1 MVTEGDPFCSKS
13 FKKITG
19 ACGKSYVE
27 QQLTKSPSPKSAE
40 RGTAKAKSRCSP
52 FARPHSV
59 YKWSG
64 IERRGK
70 KTRDGDRKD
79 GSPRIQPTN
88 DAFLLA
94 ARVQWL
100 TFRRRTIA
108 RLGRICISDAGRNEL
123 EMEYVGQS
131 DHYGGQRWLHG
142 PIGEREKDSC
152 VVPEQK
158 K

>member
-1 MVTEGDPFCSKS
+1 MKIKRLIVSKS
-13 FKKITG
+13 E
-19 ACGKSYVE
+19 S
-27 QQLTKSPSPKSAE
+27 
-40 RGTAKAKSRCSP
+40 RSRCSP

-100 TFRRRTIA
+100 TFRKAYHCQSWKDLHFGRRA
-108 RLGRICISDAGRNEL
+108 
-123 EMEYVGQS
+123 
-131 DHYGGQRWLHG
+131 
-142 PIGEREKDSC
+142 K
-152 VVPEQK
+152 
-158 K
+158 